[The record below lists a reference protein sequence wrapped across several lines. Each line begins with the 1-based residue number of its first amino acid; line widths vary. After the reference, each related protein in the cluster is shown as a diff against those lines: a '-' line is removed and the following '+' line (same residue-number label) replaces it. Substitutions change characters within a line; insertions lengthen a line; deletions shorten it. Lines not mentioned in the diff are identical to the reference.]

1 MTEVQ
6 SVEPAEPQGA
16 VPGAPEGACIAT
28 GTEPSPARRLKRTA
42 SPSDESSEQ
51 KRARTAPATPIHT
64 SSNGVEASGDKAHD
78 EGGAGVASAGPQRS
92 SGAAS
97 APASLNRP
105 TASRPAATPGKSSPG
120 RAHASAGHGHPPPH
134 GGSNRHSSAAGPQAV
149 LQHVQPQHAAAE
161 PSSIFAPLLQRNA
174 GAAAPAG
181 PNSSAT
187 TDSYGAAPSGARPST
202 SGAGTGAAAGSRH
215 HTPHR
220 ANHHHDALE
229 EQVFSPGFHLPQSTT
244 SGGSHGVAAAAAAAG
259 DSTPMSHGGGG
270 SPGAHRTPFSEGRP
284 SPSKAGDEG
293 GAAAAAAA
301 GDEGGMGSRLA
312 SLLAIH
318 PAPGMGQ
325 LHAIDLNVV
334 DAVAVDTDD
343 DESQQQ
349 QQAGP
354 GPASEAAAATA
365 GAGNAG
371 RAKAGGRP
379 PSARTRRQT
388 REAQQGPAAGTT
400 HAASGEAAEPADHG
414 DAAAGKPVAT
424 ATTSSISGGAIA
436 AVGEELSSSSGGEA
450 GQPGEE
456 EEEYGDDEEFDNDE
470 NAHPGRH
477 QQNAA
482 AQRQQQQPQAYD
494 AVLVASAPRALAAA
508 VSAALPT
515 STLAAAAAAPGADA
529 AGSHAAVAGGEEAG
543 EDEEEDEEEEE
554 EFVEFDPLLFIK
566 QLPPLEQCVPLHR
579 PALLPKQTRAMARRK
594 TLVLDLDETL
604 VHSSLE
610 AVDRSDFNFPVT
622 FNGMD
627 HTVYVRQRPHLHDFM
642 ARVAA
647 LFEVVVFTAS
657 QRIYAER
664 LLDILD
670 PGQALV
676 RHRIYRDS
684 CVVVDGNY
692 LKDLSVLGR
701 DLAHTVIVDNSPQ
714 AFGFQVDNGIPIES
728 WYDDDADTELLKL
741 LPFLESLAA
750 TDVDDVRPRIRQQFR
765 LQELIDRS
773 G

>member
-6 SVEPAEPQGA
+6 TVEPQEPQGA
-16 VPGAPEGACIAT
+16 VPGAPETAAGASNAT
-28 GTEPSPARRLKRTA
+28 GAEPTPSRRLKRTA

-51 KRARTAPATPIHT
+51 KRARTAPATPVHT
-64 SSNGVEASGDKAHD
+64 SSNGADAPGDKAHD
-78 EGGAGVASAGPQRS
+78 EGGAGVASTGPQRS

-105 TASRPAATPGKSSPG
+105 AASRPSATPGKSSPG
-120 RAHASAGHGHPPPH
+120 RAHAGAGHGHSPPY
-134 GGSNRHSSAAGPQAV
+134 GSNNRHSSAAGPQAV
-149 LQHVQPQHAAAE
+149 LQHAQPQHATAE
-161 PSSIFAPLLQRNA
+161 QSSLFAPLLQRTA
-174 GAAAPAG
+174 AAAAPLG

-187 TDSYGAAPSGARPST
+187 TDSYGATPSGARPST
-202 SGAGTGAAAGSRH
+202 SGGGGGASGGVRH

-220 ANHHHDALE
+220 ANHHHGALE
-229 EQVFSPGFHLPQSTT
+229 EQVFSPGFHLPQSTA
-244 SGGSHGVAAAAAAAG
+244 SGGPHGAAIGAGG

-270 SPGAHRTPFSEGRP
+270 GSPGTHRTPFSEGRP
-284 SPSKAGDEG
+284 SPSKAGDEA
-293 GAAAAAAA
+293 GADA
-301 GDEGGMGSRLA
+301 GMGSRLA
-312 SLLAIH
+312 SLLAIQ

-325 LHAIDLNVV
+325 VHAIDLNVV

-343 DESQQQ
+343 DESQQ
-349 QQAGP
+349 AGP
-354 GPASEAAAATA
+354 GPASEAVAATA
-365 GAGNAG
+365 SAGKGARG
-371 RAKAGGRP
+371 KAGGRP
-379 PSARTRRQT
+379 PSARTRRQA
-388 REAQQGPAAGTT
+388 REPQQGA
-400 HAASGEAAEPADHG
+400 AAEEDAGAVEHG
-414 DAAAGKPVAT
+414 DAAAGKQAA

-436 AVGEELSSSSGGEA
+436 AVGEELSSSSGGE
-450 GQPGEE
+450 GPG
-456 EEEYGDDEEFDNDE
+456 EEEYGDEEEYGNDE

-477 QQNAA
+477 HQNAQLLA
-482 AQRQQQQPQAYD
+482 AGQQPQAYD

-515 STLAAAAAAPGADA
+515 STRAAAATPGGADA
-529 AGSHAAVAGGEEAG
+529 AGAHGAGSGEEAG
-543 EDEEEDEEEEE
+543 EDEEEEDEE

-566 QLPPLEQCVPLHR
+566 QLPPLEQCVPAHR

-728 WYDDDADTELLKL
+728 WYDDDSDTELLKL

-750 TDVDDVRPRIRQQFR
+750 SDVDDVRPRIRQQFR